1 MAIEY
6 KIVVTNEGAVPGYVR
21 KIVDYLPEG
30 VKFNTEL
37 NEDWFLSDNGN
48 IYNTSLENTKIEPG
62 ESKEV
67 TLIVSHNISKVEIL
81 NNSAEIYEAYNEQG
95 LNDIDSTP
103 GNKVETEDDMSKAD
117 VVLSLVTG
125 GTTIMI
131 ITLVLGVTVLL
142 AFGVYEIKRRVLKK
156 K

>member
-1 MAIEY
+1 M
-6 KIVVTNEGAVPGYVR
+6 
-21 KIVDYLPEG
+21 PEG

-67 TLIVSHNISKVEIL
+67 TLIVSHDISKVEIL

>member
-1 MAIEY
+1 M
-6 KIVVTNEGAVPGYVR
+6 
-21 KIVDYLPEG
+21 DYLPEG
-30 VKFNTEL
+30 VRFNTEL
-37 NEDWFLSDNGN
+37 NEDWFLSENGN

-67 TLIVSHNISKVEIL
+67 TLVISHNITKVENL

-95 LNDIDSTP
+95 LADIDSTP

-117 VVLSLVTG
+117 VILSLVTG

-131 ITLVLGVTVLL
+131 ITLILGVTVLL